1 MESINSSANSSI
13 NYGLAMLDVDRKCRQ
28 AKSGTY
34 AACEQLIQMSFMVM
48 QIATFDRILEEFET
62 SGRLTRQEHQNL
74 LKYARQLWR
83 QKS

>member
-1 MESINSSANSSI
+1 MESINSSTNSSI
-13 NYGLAMLDVDRKCRQ
+13 NYGLAMLDVNKKCRQ

-48 QIATFDRILEEFET
+48 QLATFDRILEEFEK
-62 SGRLTRQEHQNL
+62 SGRLTRQEHQSL
-74 LKYARQLWR
+74 LNYARQLWR

>member
-1 MESINSSANSSI
+1 METINSSTNSSI
-13 NYGLAMLDVDRKCRQ
+13 NYGLAMMDVDRKCGQ

-34 AACEQLIQMSFMVM
+34 AACEQLIQMSFMAM
-48 QIATFDRILEEFET
+48 QLATFDRILEEFER
-62 SGRLTRQEHQNL
+62 SGRLTRQEHQSL

>member
-13 NYGLAMLDVDRKCRQ
+13 NYGLAMLDVDKKCGQ

-34 AACEQLIQMSFMVM
+34 AACEQLVQMSFMVM
-48 QIATFDRILEEFET
+48 QLATFDRILEEFET
-62 SGRLTRQEHQNL
+62 SGRLSRQEHQSL
-74 LKYARQLWR
+74 LKYARHLWR

>member
-1 MESINSSANSSI
+1 METINSSTNSSI
-13 NYGLAMLDVDRKCRQ
+13 NYGLAMLDVDRKCGQ

-34 AACEQLIQMSFMVM
+34 AACEQLIQMSFMTM
-48 QIATFDRILEEFET
+48 QLATFDRILEEFEK
-62 SGRLTRQEHQNL
+62 SGRLTCQEHQNL

>member
-1 MESINSSANSSI
+1 METINSSTNSSI
-13 NYGLAMLDVDRKCRQ
+13 NYGLAMSDVDRKCGQ

-48 QIATFDRILEEFET
+48 QLATFDHILEEFET
-62 SGRLTRQEHQNL
+62 SGRLSRQEHQSL
-74 LKYARQLWR
+74 LNYARQLWR

>member
-1 MESINSSANSSI
+1 MESINSSTSSSI
-13 NYGLAMLDVDRKCRQ
+13 NYGLAMLDVDRKCGQ

-48 QIATFDRILEEFET
+48 QLATFDHILEGFEK
-62 SGRLTRQEHQNL
+62 SGRLTRQEHQSL
-74 LKYARQLWR
+74 LKYARQLWS

>member
-1 MESINSSANSSI
+1 MESINSSTSSSI
-13 NYGLAMLDVDRKCRQ
+13 NYGLAMRDVDRKCGQ

-48 QIATFDRILEEFET
+48 QLATFDRILEGFEK
-62 SGRLTRQEHQNL
+62 SGRLSHQEHQSL
-74 LKYARQLWR
+74 LNYARQLWR

>member
-1 MESINSSANSSI
+1 MERINSSANSSI
-13 NYGLAMLDVDRKCRQ
+13 NYGLAMLDVNKKCGQ

-34 AACEQLIQMSFMVM
+34 AACEQLIQMSFMAM
-48 QIATFDRILEEFET
+48 QLATFDRILEEFEK

-74 LKYARQLWR
+74 LRLARQSWS